1 MGALFFHFL
10 SFLMNALKTFFNTGK
25 WSKSSKWWI
34 LGIYDLD
41 NAPSTKT
48 YRTWVIVVLS
58 FFLHSVSVGN
68 IYAVGI
74 FIPPL
79 EDEFCGLEKVGG
91 NFTDNSTFY
100 SATIPIST
108 PLATSCRG
116 PISWIPTLGNSM
128 LLAFSAPGGRF
139 IDKWGFR
146 IPTIVGGVL
155 MAVSLFAASF
165 ASEIWHL
172 YLSAGVLF
180 GIGISLSFLPAVS
193 VIGQWLNDDTRALG
207 TGIAVAG
214 SGVGNLVLPILFQ
227 SLMKDIGWRG
237 AMQVD
242 ALICLIIIPISSL
255 FLFQRTPMAR
265 NWAVSNALKT
275 KP

>member
-108 PLATSCRG
+108 PLARSCRG

-180 GIGISLSFLPAVS
+180 GNGNSCCWIRGWKFGSSNFISIFNERY
-193 VIGQWLNDDTRALG
+193 WLERGNASGCPYMFNYYSYFFIIFISTYTYGKKLG
-207 TGIAVAG
+207 RI
-214 SGVGNLVLPILFQ
+214 
-227 SLMKDIGWRG
+227 
-237 AMQVD
+237 
-242 ALICLIIIPISSL
+242 
-255 FLFQRTPMAR
+255 QRFENKA
-265 NWAVSNALKT
+265 
-275 KP
+275 